1 MFSLLVNGNTV
12 QGSDKPAR
20 LAVDQS
26 PKIKTSKG
34 RVYYSADISGNS
46 FGSSVTGPA
55 LQIGDPG
62 TKDPTSLSVIV
73 AGNKSPNSDSEI
85 RVISGRVNGVTQT
98 DTTIPIST
106 GPAMKAGEDGSL
118 KR

>member
-1 MFSLLVNGNTV
+1 MFSLSVTGNTV

-26 PKIKTSKG
+26 SKIKTSKG

-46 FGSSVTGPA
+46 FGSSVSGPA

-62 TKDPTSLSVIV
+62 TKDPNSLSVIV
-73 AGNKSPNSDSEI
+73 AGNKSPNPDSEI
-85 RVISGRVNGVTQT
+85 RVISGRVNGIPQT

-106 GPAMKAGEDGSL
+106 GPALKAGESGPL